1 MFEPRPGLNWPT
13 RPAATLAGRVG
24 CNVPPFSRW
33 RGWEGWWV
41 RGLKACGEVSRAE
54 AQLRVVVNEVCGD
67 DDMVGGS
74 GQMPRVRPNSPW
86 EDWNPQGKRS
96 RPEYLDPEKGDGGGT
111 SSRRVG
117 KIWSRYST
125 VVNML
130 TS

>member
-41 RGLKACGEVSRAE
+41 KRLKACGEVSRAE

-86 EDWNPQGKRS
+86 RGLEPSREALSTRVPRPRKRGWWWY
-96 RPEYLDPEKGDGGGT
+96 EFKEG
-111 SSRRVG
+111 
-117 KIWSRYST
+117 W
-125 VVNML
+125 
-130 TS
+130 